1 MVYNPQEVD
10 PAHQDG
16 GPIATQ
22 LDMKTLMPVFISQ
35 LRALLG
41 VPEWV
46 CLMCLLLYTPYVP
59 V

>member
-1 MVYNPQEVD
+1 MVYNPPEVD
-10 PAHQDG
+10 PTHQDG

-22 LDMKTLMPVFISQ
+22 LDMKALMPVFISQ

-46 CLMCLLLYTPYVP
+46 C
-59 V
+59 